1 MARQEE
7 ADLLLQKENDEC
19 IRPQTNRDGLEKA
32 LGRSQKGSGCTA
44 EAEV

>member
-7 ADLLLQKENDEC
+7 GDLLLQKENDEC

-32 LGRSQKGSGCTA
+32 LGRSQKRSGCTA